1 MPTTSATA
9 PMPLRLSAEL
19 RLDGDAVGNLAIA
32 EGVVF
37 VVRAGALVA
46 IDASHPSPRVL
57 SRLDIGAHT
66 GRIAA
71 DGHRLAVST
80 GGEVVLFDATD
91 PTAIRREAS
100 FASGGR
106 TVFGLAQRGDL
117 VVVTD
122 GKHLTTWRRHDGGS
136 MARTGQLGL
145 ELGGRI
151 TLTGELALVAA
162 DCHGMIVVD
171 LHDPA
176 RPKKLG
182 SFTGP
187 GDVTGVAVDE
197 ARALAF
203 VADYTG
209 GVSVVNLA
217 SPRAPRQLADWDE
230 GMVGDVAVDGTH
242 LHVAMGT
249 LTVLDTTDPRKPRM
263 IESHVIEPDVDTA
276 WSVGLDGDRVV
287 ALGERGISIWR
298 SS

>member
-37 VVRAGALVA
+37 VVRAGALFA
-46 IDASHPSPRVL
+46 IDTSHPSPRVL
-57 SRLDIGAHT
+57 SRLDVGTGA
-66 GRIAA
+66 GRVDA
-71 DGHRLAVST
+71 DGRRLAISNGADV
-80 GGEVVLFDATD
+80 ELFDATD
-91 PTAIRREAS
+91 PSAIRRDAS
-100 FASGGR
+100 FSSGGS

-122 GKHLTTWRRHDGGS
+122 GDRLTTWRRQAGS
-136 MARTGQLGL
+136 VARIGQLGL
-145 ELGGRI
+145 ALGGRI
-151 TLTGELALVAA
+151 TLMGELALVAA

-176 RPKKLG
+176 RPKKVG
-182 SFTGP
+182 AFTGP

-217 SPRAPRQLADWDE
+217 SPRSPRQLADWDE
-230 GMVGDVAVDGTH
+230 GMVGDVAVDDTR

-249 LTVLDTTDPRKPRM
+249 LTVLDTTDPRKPRT

-276 WSVGLDGDRVV
+276 WCVGLDGDRVV
-287 ALGERGISIWR
+287 ALGERGLSIWR